1 MLNGSRK
8 EMSSRDPSP
17 LWNSNPA
24 AGEMKLL
31 QWVLQTNSADWGELR
46 GLITSLPSALLTTFP
61 PTAWGHT
68 QTARLH
74 HQTGLYFPEML
85 AFGTFDFLKRSR
97 ECITVKLSSG
107 LEDKWQTLA
116 SFSLER
122 QRAKDKRR
130 IFLLCLQ
137 LYALIDFNAIKK
149 KNSDFKWQ
157 ARFGQARTS
166 KQYVKYSR

>member
-1 MLNGSRK
+1 
-8 EMSSRDPSP
+8 
-17 LWNSNPA
+17 
-24 AGEMKLL
+24 
-31 QWVLQTNSADWGELR
+31 
-46 GLITSLPSALLTTFP
+46 
-61 PTAWGHT
+61 
-68 QTARLH
+68 
-74 HQTGLYFPEML
+74 ML

-149 KNSDFKWQ
+149 KKTVTLNDRHVLVRPGPLNSM
-157 ARFGQARTS
+157 
-166 KQYVKYSR
+166 